1 MLGRSPATVGLQ
13 RARLL
18 AGVRNTPGDISVSK
32 EDQQNLLTPKVE
44 EAPSDLRARWQRQS
58 ASSSEH
64 QRLVPPRPVDT
75 PQTGLIP
82 HTGPSHRLPLRE
94 GAFGACAPAA
104 HSRARNDVRETT
116 YRRRQR
122 LQSNQRRED
131 DAEIA
136 EREAA
141 AALTRAE
148 LVTEQHARAG
158 DSVAAVTSSS
168 GVRVQ
173 HVHSRSV
180 RLGDAFLD
188 GNISFMASAER
199 DEFSAELRTAVVQK
213 ASALLTSVRR
223 SSFHSP

>member
-116 YRRRQR
+116 YRRRHR

-158 DSVAAVTSSS
+158 DSVATATSPSP
-168 GVRVQ
+168 VRVH
-173 HVHSRSV
+173 HVHSRS
-180 RLGDAFLD
+180 
-188 GNISFMASAER
+188 E
-199 DEFSAELRTAVVQK
+199 
-213 ASALLTSVRR
+213 
-223 SSFHSP
+223 